1 MARFFLRR
9 RLHAVAMDD
18 AKVAE
23 HCQETFFPLH
33 VMHLEWK
40 LIYMWFYLFVYN
52 YVIYIYKYTVEI

>member
-1 MARFFLRR
+1 
-9 RLHAVAMDD
+9 LHAVAMDD

-40 LIYMWFYLFVYN
+40 LIYIWFYRFVYN